1 MLLSTSVGEAFEER
15 QVANIRRVVAKYT
28 VPPNTRLRATAQ
40 GAAPEPERSAHLGG
54 RAPAA
59 EAEHVCFGGRYTRRR
74 DPGSTARWDK
84 DSDG

>member
-15 QVANIRRVVAKYT
+15 QVANVRRVVAKYT

-40 GAAPEPERSAHLGG
+40 GAAPKPERLAHLGG

-59 EAEHVCFGGRYTRRR
+59 EAEHAPWRPVY
-74 DPGSTARWDK
+74 PEARSRTNGK
-84 DSDG
+84 MG